1 MSLNRFGVPALAA
14 LALALPLALSLG
26 GCQRPV
32 TLWGN
37 LVVGPDMDTTG
48 PFAAHHV
55 VLSSDSGDSDDK
67 DASGTSMRIDI
78 RHGVT
83 DDAVLTGVL
92 EGTKP
97 YNAGVTWHAFTPIIA
112 EPNAARMDYWLF
124 GLNLT
129 RTPDRSVY
137 GIIRFP
143 HAADLAAG
151 GAVDYV
157 LLSCDDLAFA
167 RQTTFETDA
176 HTKIALD
183 AAAPPQAGDC
193 EFNSL
198 QEAYAVTSHA
208 LKNYDRVHHEKDA
221 PTLNW
226 RPVKVAITP

>member
-1 MSLNRFGVPALAA
+1 MSLKRFCI
-14 LALALPLALSLG
+14 LALASLALG

-37 LVVGPDMDTTG
+37 LVVGPDMDAAG
-48 PFAAHHV
+48 PFAARHIM
-55 VLSSDSGDSDDK
+55 LSGDGGDADDK
-67 DASGTSMRIDI
+67 GESGTAMRIDI
-78 RHGVT
+78 RRGIT

-97 YNAGVTWHAFTPIIA
+97 YNAGVTWHALAPIVA
-112 EPNAARMDYWLF
+112 EPNATRMDYWLV

-137 GIIRFP
+137 GILRFP
-143 HAADLAAG
+143 HGADPAAG
-151 GAVDYV
+151 KDGFEYV

-167 RQTTFETDA
+167 RKTTFETDA
-176 HTKIALD
+176 HTAIVLD
-183 AAAPPQAGDC
+183 AAPSPQAGDC

-198 QEAYAVTSHA
+198 QEAYLVTLHL

-221 PTLNW
+221 PGLDW
-226 RPVKVAITP
+226 RPVQVTATQ